1 MRSMIC
7 PLCGCGKL
15 FESFITGYEC
25 ENCGETFN
33 TDDSGEFTIIEYDE
47 WKDRFIQYENNQ
59 LHYYRN
65 GTGTDKLTEKKI

>member
-7 PLCGCGKL
+7 PLCGCGKK

-33 TDDSGEFTIIEYDE
+33 TDDSGEFTVIEYDE
-47 WKDRFIQYENNQ
+47 WKDRFIQFAKNQ
-59 LHYYRN
+59 LQER
-65 GTGTDKLTEKKI
+65 TGTEQEQTDKNS